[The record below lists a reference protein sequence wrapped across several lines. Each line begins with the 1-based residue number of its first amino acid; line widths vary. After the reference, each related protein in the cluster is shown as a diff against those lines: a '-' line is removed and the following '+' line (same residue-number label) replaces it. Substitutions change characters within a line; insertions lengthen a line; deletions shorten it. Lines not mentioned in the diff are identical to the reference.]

1 MIILPLLTTLLT
13 SVQVYEEKEK
23 TWERELKKIR
33 DLYDSRLKGAQ
44 QKALKMEQSLT
55 TQTYQVWKHSFSTD
69 THFHC
74 INFQNSLFY

>member
-1 MIILPLLTTLLT
+1 M
-13 SVQVYEEKEK
+13 YEEKEK

-55 TQTYQVWKHSFSTD
+55 TQTYQVWKCDVND
-69 THFHC
+69 TTKHC
-74 INFQNSLFY
+74 GDC